1 MDIRYVLLSPNGR
14 IGPRDFGRGLI
25 LLTGAMM
32 IVQIAVALVSP
43 MFGMLQYPLVFSYVC
58 VFGKRLHDAGHSAW
72 FYLLFLAGYF
82 VLSTTAT
89 AILMPFLSPE
99 ALSMQADFQKLAME
113 GQFGAAMDE
122 VAKIAQELARKSVLT
137 TVTAF
142 LLTSGA
148 LGLIGARLQSDP
160 STNRFGPPSN
170 GSGEPDT
177 FS

>member
-1 MDIRYVLLSPNGR
+1 MDIQYVLFRPNGR

-43 MFGMLQYPLVFSYVC
+43 AFGMLQYPLVYSYVC
-58 VFGKRLHDAGHSAW
+58 VFGKRLHDGGHSAW

-82 VLSTTAT
+82 ALSTTAT
-89 AILMPFLSPE
+89 AILMPFLSPD

-113 GQFGAAMDE
+113 GQFSAAMEE

-137 TVTAF
+137 TITAF

-148 LGLIGARLQSDP
+148 LGLIGYRLRSDP
-160 STNRFGPPSN
+160 STNQYGPPTD
-170 GSGEPDT
+170 GSGQPDT

>member
-32 IVQIAVALVSP
+32 IVQIAVALVS
-43 MFGMLQYPLVFSYVC
+43 LVFSYVC
-58 VFGKRLHDAGHSAW
+58 VCGKRLHDGGHSAW

-82 VLSTTAT
+82 VLSTAAT

-99 ALSMQADFQKLAME
+99 ALSMQVEFQKLAME
-113 GQFGAAMDE
+113 GQFSAAVE
-122 VAKIAQELARKSVLT
+122 EAAKIAPELARLSVLT
-137 TVTAF
+137 TIAAF
-142 LLTSGA
+142 LVASGV
-148 LGLIGARLQSDP
+148 LGLIGARLRSDP
-160 STNRFGPPSN
+160 SSNRFGPPSS
-170 GSGEPDT
+170 GSGQPDT

>member
-1 MDIRYVLLSPNGR
+1 MDIQYVLLSPNGR

-25 LLTGAMM
+25 LLTAAMM

-43 MFGMLQYPLVFSYVC
+43 AFGVLQYPLVFSYVC
-58 VFGKRLHDAGHSAW
+58 VFGKRLHDGGHSAW

-89 AILMPFLSPE
+89 AILMPFLSPD
-99 ALSMQADFQKLAME
+99 ALAMQVDFQKLAME
-113 GQFGAAMDE
+113 GQFNAAVE
-122 VAKIAQELARKSVLT
+122 EAAKIAPELARQTVLT
-137 TVTAF
+137 TIAAF

-148 LGLIGARLQSDP
+148 LGLIGARLRSDP

>member
-1 MDIRYVLLSPNGR
+1 MDIQYVLLSPNGR

-43 MFGMLQYPLVFSYVC
+43 AFGMLQYPLVFSYVC
-58 VFGKRLHDAGHSAW
+58 VFGKRLHDGGYSAW
-72 FYLLFLAGYF
+72 FYLVFLAGYF

-89 AILMPFLSPE
+89 AILMPILSPE
-99 ALSMQADFQKLAME
+99 ALLMQADFQKLAME
-113 GQFGAAMDE
+113 GQFSAAMEE

-137 TVTAF
+137 TIVAF

-148 LGLIGARLQSDP
+148 LGLIAARLRSDP
-160 STNRFGPPSN
+160 STNRFGPPSDS
-170 GSGEPDT
+170 SGQADT

>member
-1 MDIRYVLLSPNGR
+1 MDIQYVLFRPNGR

-43 MFGMLQYPLVFSYVC
+43 AFGMLQYPLVYSYVC
-58 VFGKRLHDAGHSAW
+58 VFGKRLHDGGHSAW

-89 AILMPFLSPE
+89 AILMPFLSPD

-113 GQFGAAMDE
+113 GQFSAAMEE

-137 TVTAF
+137 TITAF
-142 LLTSGA
+142 LLTSGV
-148 LGLIGARLQSDP
+148 LGLIGYRLRSDP
-160 STNRFGPPSN
+160 STNQYGPPTD
-170 GSGEPDT
+170 GSGQPDT